1 MEKLLKP
8 EELTELLG
16 IELSTLYSWT
26 HLKRIPYIKA
36 GKLVRFRES
45 DVLAW
50 LETQTITPKGWALPR
65 KLTQTETKEKK
76 PVRRVSQRD
85 SYIDR
90 IVDNAKRGVLNAG

>member
-26 HLKRIPYIKA
+26 HRKRIPYVKA

-50 LETQTITPKGWALPR
+50 IERQTVKPGAGDQPPNLARTEPKA
-65 KLTQTETKEKK
+65 KK
-76 PVRRVSQRD
+76 AVRRPAQRD
-85 SYIDR
+85 SHVDR
-90 IVDNAKRGVLNAG
+90 IVERVKSDILNVQ